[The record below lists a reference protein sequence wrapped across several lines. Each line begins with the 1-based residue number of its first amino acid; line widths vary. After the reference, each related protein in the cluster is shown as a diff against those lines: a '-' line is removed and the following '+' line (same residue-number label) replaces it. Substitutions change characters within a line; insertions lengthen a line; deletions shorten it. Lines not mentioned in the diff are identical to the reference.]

1 MANSMANCLKVRS
14 NEKRCVTFQ
23 RAHNNMFTHAARARC
38 PDACPPVA
46 TLVSLTALLTNL
58 QLARPN
64 PPPTFPTHVDWC
76 MYASMSGSP
85 VPTHTNDAPR
95 HPTARMK
102 HQPSPP
108 ALLDGTG
115 LLQMPLQRAQS
126 PETMQDNRSN
136 WDHMRHT
143 RSHKRQHEPNE
154 TPRHSATHT
163 HLRGSSNAPL
173 TALDP
178 PISLPQA
185 SAAIGVHFRPKPE
198 AEGLAEG
205 SSFLAKGSSFCSSF
219 ANRIY
224 KTACALETLHTK
236 SRTSL
241 KKPPHAGSALHAG
254 TLIPI
259 ILRPKAWP
267 KAQVSR
273 TGYTKPHVLSK
284 HFIQN
289 LVQVCKN
296 HHMPAVRCTPA
307 SLFLFMY
314 SPEIPKSRSRAF
326 GQAFGQAQ
334 GKGKIPQQQ
343 KEVRSLPARAQQHAR
358 PRSTRLVL
366 RRLPPCGHPCLPHRP
381 PHEPATRTSQP
392 SLHLSHPCC
401 LVHVRQHEWFT
412 GSHPPRGV
420 VRPGGTTPRSK
431 QPDP

>member
-1 MANSMANCLKVRS
+1 
-14 NEKRCVTFQ
+14 
-23 RAHNNMFTHAARARC
+23 
-38 PDACPPVA
+38 
-46 TLVSLTALLTNL
+46 
-58 QLARPN
+58 
-64 PPPTFPTHVDWC
+64 
-76 MYASMSGSP
+76 
-85 VPTHTNDAPR
+85 
-95 HPTARMK
+95 
-102 HQPSPP
+102 
-108 ALLDGTG
+108 
-115 LLQMPLQRAQS
+115 
-126 PETMQDNRSN
+126 
-136 WDHMRHT
+136 MRHT

-163 HLRGSSNAPL
+163 HLRGSSNDPL

-185 SAAIGVHFRPKPE
+185 SAAIGVHFNCLPTQRTLATLGSPSAHLRPT
-198 AEGLAEG
+198 
-205 SSFLAKGSSFCSSF
+205 SGSSFCSSF

-224 KTACALETLHTK
+224 KTACAIDTLHTK
-236 SRTSL
+236 SQTSL

-284 HFIQN
+284 HFIHN

-343 KEVRSLPARAQQHAR
+343 TETGWR
-358 PRSTRLVL
+358 PRPL
-366 RRLPPCGHPCLPHRP
+366 RRRAERPRLSRGATAGPRQRGVSPGGGGGGEEAAPPADRVQGGGGSKGLI
-381 PHEPATRTSQP
+381 S
-392 SLHLSHPCC
+392 SLHITQPNSRNMLCLYKSACPCVPW
-401 LVHVRQHEWFT
+401 LLGWF
-412 GSHPPRGV
+412 
-420 VRPGGTTPRSK
+420 
-431 QPDP
+431 

>member
-1 MANSMANCLKVRS
+1 
-14 NEKRCVTFQ
+14 
-23 RAHNNMFTHAARARC
+23 
-38 PDACPPVA
+38 
-46 TLVSLTALLTNL
+46 
-58 QLARPN
+58 
-64 PPPTFPTHVDWC
+64 
-76 MYASMSGSP
+76 
-85 VPTHTNDAPR
+85 
-95 HPTARMK
+95 
-102 HQPSPP
+102 
-108 ALLDGTG
+108 
-115 LLQMPLQRAQS
+115 
-126 PETMQDNRSN
+126 
-136 WDHMRHT
+136 MRYT

-178 PISLPQA
+178 PISLSQA
-185 SAAIGVHFRPKPE
+185 SQPPSACTSGQSQRPKAWPK
-198 AEGLAEG
+198 AQV
-205 SSFLAKGSSFCSSF
+205 FFAKGSSFCSSF

-241 KKPPHAGSALHAG
+241 KKPPHAGSTLHAG
-254 TLIPI
+254 TRIPI

-334 GKGKIPQQQ
+334 GKGKIPQ
-343 KEVRSLPARAQQHAR
+343 
-358 PRSTRLVL
+358 
-366 RRLPPCGHPCLPHRP
+366 
-381 PHEPATRTSQP
+381 
-392 SLHLSHPCC
+392 
-401 LVHVRQHEWFT
+401 
-412 GSHPPRGV
+412 
-420 VRPGGTTPRSK
+420 
-431 QPDP
+431 